1 MPARAIVASSCAPS
15 VARALLMT
23 PRMSTK
29 HVVVAYDFSN
39 PGDVALERA
48 VELACRA
55 PEHVLHIVT
64 VLDPHV
70 GLGLEPG
77 VPIDYRYAEKL
88 QRELLDKLHA
98 IFTFR
103 GPKDEVHFFVH
114 VLIGDAVAELLATAE
129 DLGADLVI
137 VGSHGRTGFRR
148 LVLGSVSEGVVRG
161 AGCPVIVARPKS
173 YRDVPLAEMLDTE
186 HPLQPRRI
194 RPHRYSYTSS
204 IIQTRPPEW
213 PLN

>member
-1 MPARAIVASSCAPS
+1 
-15 VARALLMT
+15 
-23 PRMSTK
+23 MSTK
-29 HVVVAYDFSN
+29 QVVVAYDFST

-64 VLDPHV
+64 VLDPQV

-77 VPIDYRYAEKL
+77 AAIDYRYAEKL
-88 QRELLDKLHA
+88 QRELLEKLHA

-114 VLIGDAVAELLATAE
+114 VLIGDAVSELLATAE
-129 DLGADLVI
+129 DLGADFIVI
-137 VGSHGRTGFRR
+137 GSHGRTGFRR
-148 LVLGSVSEGVVRG
+148 LVLGSVSEAVVRN

-173 YRDVPLAEMLDTE
+173 YADVPLAAVTDTE
-186 HPLQPRRI
+186 HVPQPRRL

-204 IIQTRPPEW
+204 VIQTRPPEW